1 MSKKVF
7 FVFLALAPVS
17 IFSMLA
23 CKRRRPS
30 AKLTVFAKKPSA
42 VPVKDIPAID
52 IVPAPK
58 QTSRY
63 FIVNPQDI
71 LHINTA
77 NMHIDNQDVLA
88 FEAILRNGDE
98 VGCFEFRT
106 EPKQI
111 MAFLWTVLFEE
122 PLDPIAI
129 PNENFD
135 IIKNHFENIQLAS
148 QTSENLP

>member
-1 MSKKVF
+1 
-7 FVFLALAPVS
+7 
-17 IFSMLA
+17 
-23 CKRRRPS
+23 
-30 AKLTVFAKKPSA
+30 
-42 VPVKDIPAID
+42 
-52 IVPAPK
+52 
-58 QTSRY
+58 
-63 FIVNPQDI
+63 
-71 LHINTA
+71 
-77 NMHIDNQDVLA
+77 MHIDNQDVLA